1 MGRPA
6 VAESARF
13 ARTNSNKDIAL
24 DLTSSDFWIS
34 VGQIIL
40 IDILLGGDNAVVIA
54 LACRKLP
61 PEQRKQGIFWGVV
74 GAVGARIVLI
84 FFAVKLLELPYLK
97 IIGALLLLWIGVK
110 LVIPEDEDAHGNLEG
125 GTTVW
130 SAVRT
135 VIIADVVMSLDNVIA
150 VAAAADGHMGLVIFG
165 ILVSVPIIVWGS
177 KFVLMLIDK
186 FPLVVTFG
194 AALLGW
200 IAGDMLVG
208 DFALKN
214 WAAGMPGW
222 LPKAAAAAGAIFVV
236 GLGLLITR
244 MRRREPLPAPA
255 AGVAAGAAGKVRR
268 MLVATDGS
276 PTAARALEQALQLRG
291 QLRDGEQCELQLVN
305 VQRPVSGNVA
315 SFATASSLED
325 YHRERAENALASARR
340 RLADVGIAFK
350 EHTRVGDPGRTI
362 AEVAASEA
370 CDLIVM
376 GARGLGAHTAALLG
390 SVAAGT
396 LENAN
401 VPVLVVRG
409 E

>member
-1 MGRPA
+1 MD
-6 VAESARF
+6 F
-13 ARTNSNKDIAL
+13 
-24 DLTSSDFWIS
+24 TSPDFWIS

-61 PEQRKQGIFWGVV
+61 PEQRKLGILWGVV
-74 GAVGARIVLI
+74 GAVAARIVLI

-97 IIGALLLLWIGVK
+97 IVGGLLLLWIGVK
-110 LVIPEDEDAHGNLEG
+110 LMLPEDEDAHGNVEG

-150 VAAAADGHMGLVIFG
+150 VAAAADGHIGLVVFG

-177 KFVLMLIDK
+177 KFVLMLIDR
-186 FPLVVTFG
+186 FPLVITFG

-200 IAGDMLVG
+200 IAGDMIVG
-208 DFALKN
+208 DVALKS
-214 WAAGMPGW
+214 WAATMPSW
-222 LPKAAAAAGAIFVV
+222 LPKAAAVAGAVFVV
-236 GLGLLITR
+236 GLGLLLTR
-244 MRRREPLPAPA
+244 MRRKAPLPAPA
-255 AGVAAGAAGKVRR
+255 AAAVAGAAEGKVRR

-276 PTAARALEQALQLRG
+276 PTAARALEQALKLRG
-291 QLRDGEQCELQLVN
+291 QLREGEQCELQLVN

-315 SFATASSLED
+315 SFATASSIED
-325 YHRERAENALASARR
+325 YHRERAETALAPARQ
-340 RLADVGIAFK
+340 RLAEAGIAVK
-350 EHTRVGDPGRTI
+350 EHRRVGDPGRTI

-390 SVAAGT
+390 SVASGT

>member
-1 MGRPA
+1 M
-6 VAESARF
+6 
-13 ARTNSNKDIAL
+13 
-24 DLTSSDFWIS
+24 DLTSPDFWIS

-74 GAVGARIVLI
+74 GAVAARIVLI
-84 FFAVKLLELPYLK
+84 FFAVKLLEMPFLK
-97 IIGALLLLWIGVK
+97 IVGALLLLWIGVK
-110 LVIPEDEDAHGNLEG
+110 LMLPEDEDGHGNLEG

-150 VAAAADGHMGLVIFG
+150 VAAAADGHMGLVVFG

-200 IAGDMLVG
+200 IAGDMLFG
-208 DFALKN
+208 DVALKG
-214 WAAGMPGW
+214 WVAGLPGW
-222 LPKAAAAAGAIFVV
+222 APKAAAVAGALFVV
-236 GLGLLITR
+236 GLGMLLTR
-244 MRRREPLPAPA
+244 MRRKAPLPAPTA
-255 AGVAAGAAGKVRR
+255 AAVAVAAAAATPMRR
-268 MLVATDGS
+268 VLVATDGS
-276 PTAARALEQALQLRG
+276 PTAALALEQALRLRG
-291 QLRDGEQCELQLVN
+291 QLRDGERVELQLIN

-315 SFATASSLED
+315 SFATAASIED
-325 YHRERAENALASARR
+325 YHHEHADEAMAPARKRLTEAGVNA
-340 RLADVGIAFK
+340 K
-350 EHTRVGDPGRTI
+350 EYQRVGDPGRTI
-362 AEVAASEA
+362 AEVAAAEA

-390 SVAAGT
+390 SVASST
-396 LENAN
+396 LEHSN
-401 VPVLVVRG
+401 VPVMVVRG
-409 E
+409 D